1 MKYITIIQTRTTSSR
16 LPAKCFLPLANM
28 PLVAL
33 CAKRAASSFAE
44 TWVAISDH
52 ESDDLLANYLETS
65 NILCFRGELNNVLN
79 RFAKLSL
86 KLNLNPDDTIIRL
99 TGDNPLVDSK
109 FLEKMR
115 IVWESKKLDYLSA
128 QPDYLSVKP
137 DNLKKYGWPKGLSAE
152 FFKVKSLYEINS
164 SQTNEYQKEH
174 VTPGIKQY
182 SKRLAHMGKFE
193 KLGFSFKKSYSI
205 DTLEDYLYVSRLFQK
220 VVWNE
225 SYLKILEFEKNGIS

>member
-1 MKYITIIQTRTTSSR
+1 MKYLTIIKTRTTSSR

-28 PLVAL
+28 PLIAL

-52 ESDDLLANYLETS
+52 ASDDLLANFLETS
-65 NILCFRGELNNVLN
+65 NILYFRGDLTNVLN

-86 KLNLNPDDTIIRL
+86 KLNLKPDDTIIRL

-115 IVWESKKLDYLSA
+115 IVWESRKLDYLSA

-137 DNLKKYGWPKGLSAE
+137 DNLIKYGWPKGLSAE
-152 FFKVKSLYEINS
+152 FFRVKSLYAINS
-164 SQTNEYQKEH
+164 IQTNEYQKEH

-182 SKRLAHMGKFE
+182 SKRFTHMAKFE
-193 KLGFSFKKSYSI
+193 KLGFAFKKSYSI
-205 DTLEDYLYVSRLFQK
+205 DTLEDYLYIAGLFQK
-220 VVWNE
+220 VHWNE
-225 SYLKILEFEKNGIS
+225 SYFNILEFEKKGIS